1 MGIYTA
7 HSDDFLT
14 RTRSPDAYQRN
25 FARNSHTNTKFVIQV
40 GSIFAKME
48 ILGCVIA
55 YHIFLFFCGCQG
67 GCFQM
72 IYHVWLPWVGFTCAL
87 KPTHDTFS
95 GDFPVWLPGL
105 GYFQVISLCG
115 CHGWAIFR

>member
-7 HSDDFLT
+7 HSDDFIT
-14 RTRSPDAYQRN
+14 RTRSPDAYQQN

-55 YHIFLFFCGCQG
+55 YHIFLFF
-67 GCFQM
+67 
-72 IYHVWLPWVGFTCAL
+72 
-87 KPTHDTFS
+87 
-95 GDFPVWLPGL
+95 VWLPGWVFTGDL
-105 GYFQVISLCG
+105 SCVVAVGGFYM
-115 CHGWAIFR
+115 